1 MTPVLPCQRG
11 HFSLPDDFHY
21 LNCAYM
27 GPLPLAAERAGIVGL
42 RAKRFPQAIAPQDFF
57 RPVDEVR
64 ERFARL
70 IGAPDPNRIATV
82 PSVSYA
88 VSTITRNTYPPG
100 GSNIVIVHEQFPGN
114 VYPWRRLVGEKGG
127 DLRVVTPPRDGG
139 RGARWSERILDRID
153 TATVAVAMGTVHWTD
168 GTRFDLAAIRER
180 TREVGAA
187 LILDGTQT
195 VGAAPID
202 VVALDPDALIVAG
215 YKWLLGPYSLSL
227 AWFGDRYL
235 DGIPLEETW
244 IARRGSENFAGLVE
258 YVDDYQPGALRFEVG
273 QRSNFALVPALSASL
288 ELILEWRPERI
299 AAYCSALM
307 DGAFERLRALGLR
320 VEEARWRSPH
330 LFGLGL
336 PPGADLE
343 RLKASLARHRVG
355 VSFRGSSVRVSPN
368 VYNTKDDVEALVAA
382 FTEALA
388 G

>member
-1 MTPVLPCQRG
+1 MSSPLTCQRDR
-11 HFSLPDDFHY
+11 FTLPDDFHY

-27 GPLPLAAERAGIVGL
+27 GPLPRAAERAGIEGL

-57 RPVDEVR
+57 RPVEEVR

-70 IGAPDPNRIATV
+70 IGAPEPNRIATV

-88 VSTITRNTYPPG
+88 VSTITRNTNPPP

-127 DLRVVTPPRDGG
+127 ELRVVTPPRDGG
-139 RGARWSERILDRID
+139 RGARWSERILDHID
-153 TATVAVAMGTVHWTD
+153 AATIAVAMGTVHWTD
-168 GTRFDLAAIRER
+168 GTRFDLAAIRAR

-187 LILDGTQT
+187 LVLDGTQT

-244 IARRGSENFAGLVE
+244 IARRDSENFAGLVE

-288 ELILEWRPERI
+288 ELILEWRPERV
-299 AAYCSALM
+299 AAYCTALM

-320 VEEARWRSPH
+320 VEEAAWRSPH

-343 RLKASLARHRVG
+343 RLKQALTRHRVG

-368 VYNTKDDVEALVAA
+368 AYNTRDDVEALVAA
-382 FTEALA
+382 CTEALA